1 MNLLSLLLK
10 SLVSDSSIAA
20 LAKKTG
26 LGSAA
31 LKKLIPLAIPLLLK
45 FLTNNASS
53 QSGALSLLGALGQ
66 HTDKRTMPEQIDE
79 ADLEDGD
86 KIIHHILGDQS
97 DEAVRSLAAQSG
109 MNTRDVSSALAG
121 LAPALLSG
129 LSAANTSVSSH
140 TGKIDLSDG
149 LDLSELLSLFGGQN
163 QTPQPSGGG
172 LLSGLMGGNSGF
184 GGGLLGSLLGNSA
197 SQADQDSSVN
207 GNQLLSLLSMLR

>member
-184 GGGLLGSLLGNSA
+184 GGGLLSSLLGNSA

>member
-140 TGKIDLSDG
+140 TGKIDLSDV

-172 LLSGLMGGNSGF
+172 LLSGLMGGNS
-184 GGGLLGSLLGNSA
+184 
-197 SQADQDSSVN
+197 
-207 GNQLLSLLSMLR
+207 

>member
-129 LSAANTSVSSH
+129 LSAANTSISSH

-184 GGGLLGSLLGNSA
+184 GGGLLSSLLGNSA

>member
-140 TGKIDLSDG
+140 TGTIDLSDG